1 MTIAYKNY
9 LTSNVTA
16 NTSVYNPTAANI
28 QATLIGLTI
37 CNNSNSAA
45 AFANV
50 VMWSGAGSSANLV
63 MNVVIPVGTSL
74 NVIDSNRMIVQQNNA
89 VAVTATSSVDII
101 VSTIEVT

>member
-45 AFANV
+45 VLANV
-50 VMWSGAGSSANLV
+50 VMFSGATRANLV
-63 MNVVIPVGTSL
+63 MNVSIPVGTSL
-74 NVIDSNRMIVQQNNA
+74 NVIDANRLIVQQNNVIA
-89 VAVTATSSVDII
+89 ITATSSVDII